1 MKFSWLVT
9 SRCRAVAVMLSS
21 ASLLVACEKPNIPVN
36 VHGVNY
42 GDDAFTYVVT
52 DPINSANAAGG
63 ELIDSYS
70 AGGTMCCF
78 DLPRKWTPGMK
89 LSINVTHHI
98 GKLADNSLHDVRGTD
113 QVEIPRY
120 PDGKPGEIWVLR
132 STDGKLDAV
141 FSDFQPDHPQWPG
154 KVKGW
159 PIPSLEFQR
168 RWWDISIQHTKYGI
182 ELFEQSLAEIESNP
196 DAHAASAWEYA
207 SKSNRKSIIGFS
219 GPADPNY
226 REKLRREDLESLE
239 LSYAELKGL
248 QRGRP

>member
-1 MKFSWLVT
+1 MRFSWLVT
-9 SRCRAVAVMLSS
+9 LRYCAMAVVLSS

-42 GDDAFTYVVT
+42 GGDAFTYVVT

-70 AGGTMCCF
+70 AGGTMCCY

-89 LSINVTHHI
+89 LSIDVTHHV
-98 GKLADNSLHDVRGTD
+98 GKLADNSLHDVRGTE

-120 PDGKPGEIWVLR
+120 PDNKPGEIWVLR
-132 STDGKLDAV
+132 TSEGKLDAV
-141 FSDFQPDHPQWPG
+141 LSDFQPDHPKWPG

-168 RWWDISIQHTKYGI
+168 RWWDISIKHTKDGI
-182 ELFEQSLAEIESNP
+182 ELFKESLAELDSNP
-196 DAHAASAWEYA
+196 DARAASAWDYA
-207 SKSNRKSIIGFS
+207 LQRNQKSLAGFS
-219 GPADPNY
+219 GPKDPKY
-226 REKLRREDLESLE
+226 RDKLRREDLESLE
-239 LSYAELKGL
+239 LSYAELKSL